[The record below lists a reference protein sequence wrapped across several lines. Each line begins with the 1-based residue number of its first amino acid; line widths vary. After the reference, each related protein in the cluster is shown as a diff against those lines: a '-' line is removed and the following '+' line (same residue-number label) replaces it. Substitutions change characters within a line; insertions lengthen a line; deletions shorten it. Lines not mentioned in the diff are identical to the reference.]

1 MALKY
6 ARVNASR
13 GPQKQQAVI
22 LVPTP
27 GCQQLLHQVMC
38 RRAAADGP
46 NRAGLARPVIL
57 AAGLPGGTLPRASGS
72 RLDAAD

>member
-1 MALKY
+1 MALKH

-27 GCQQLLHQVMC
+27 ECQQLPQRPAGTL
-38 RRAAADGP
+38 RRASASRLAAAD
-46 NRAGLARPVIL
+46 
-57 AAGLPGGTLPRASGS
+57 
-72 RLDAAD
+72 